1 MSPRKG
7 TGLWALCAVWCTG
20 LLVLG
25 YGLMPRGISIVSP
38 AALVERQT
46 AVPDIAAGETAC
58 WPSLMTSVV
67 TAPVAEPDTRGH
79 EALRGSVISHGQT
92 FVIQQDASGHL
103 YRRSV
108 PVEHATHNDKRPRHE
123 DAVRVAHN
131 AGKLHDST
139 PSHGVVDGISDIRHC
154 GAERLADS
162 GTADRA
168 GTGLSPPT
176 Y

>member
-1 MSPRKG
+1 MSPRKEK
-7 TGLWALCAVWCTG
+7 GLWTLCAVWCAG

-25 YGLMPRGISIVSP
+25 YGLMPRGVSTVSST
-38 AALVERQT
+38 ALVKPQT
-46 AVPDIAAGETAC
+46 AVPDIAAGEVAC
-58 WPSLMTSVV
+58 WPSLMASSVA
-67 TAPVAEPDTRGH
+67 APVAEPATRRH
-79 EALRGSVISHGQT
+79 EALRGSVISHGQV

-123 DAVRVAHN
+123 DEVRAAYN

-139 PSHGVVDGISDIRHC
+139 SSRGVVDGISDIRHC
-154 GAERLADS
+154 GAERLANS
-162 GTADRA
+162 GTADGA
-168 GTGLSPPT
+168 GTGLSSPT